1 MQTVLRSQ
9 QCLIIYT
16 ALFNFLICFNTTY
29 LLQPSDVGRETLPS
43 LFTKAESE
51 FKHDVLVEGRIEAVA
66 PPFLNSCV
74 SSEQSE
80 ER

>member
-1 MQTVLRSQ
+1 M
-9 QCLIIYT
+9 
-16 ALFNFLICFNTTY
+16 TY

-51 FKHDVLVEGRIEAVA
+51 FKREVLVEGRIEAVA
-66 PPFLNSCV
+66 PPFLVSCV

>member
-1 MQTVLRSQ
+1 M
-9 QCLIIYT
+9 
-16 ALFNFLICFNTTY
+16 TY

-51 FKHDVLVEGRIEAVA
+51 FKCEVLVEGRIEILA
-66 PPFLNSCV
+66 PNFLISCV

-80 ER
+80 ES